1 MKRFHVH
8 LGVPDLAAS
17 IRFYSGLFGMAPTVE
32 KPDYAK
38 WMLDDPRVNFA
49 ISQRA
54 ARAGL
59 NHLGVQVDS
68 ADELAGL
75 RERFVA
81 ADDAAVT
88 DEPNAN
94 CCYARSDKHWVR
106 DPQGIPWEAFHSMG
120 TIEVYGNDAAATPR
134 ATDPKPA
141 GVAAAKA
148 SASAACCAPPATG
161 APGVAACCAPP
172 AASAPRGPACC
183 S

>member
-49 ISQRA
+49 ISQRGA
-54 ARAGL
+54 SRAGL
-59 NHLGVQVDS
+59 NHLGLQAES

-75 RERFVA
+75 RDRFAA
-81 ADDAAVT
+81 ADRAGVV
-88 DEPNAN
+88 DESNVA

-106 DPQGIPWEAFHSMG
+106 DPQGIAWEAFHSLG
-120 TIEVYGNDAAATPR
+120 SVPFFGDDDASTDAAAAHPVETPG
-134 ATDPKPA
+134 ATTCCRETPATAAATACCGPA
-141 GVAAAKA
+141 GEAK
-148 SASAACCAPPATG
+148 ATG
-161 APGVAACCAPP
+161 ARGACC
-172 AASAPRGPACC
+172 R
-183 S
+183 

>member
-17 IRFYSGLFGMAPTVE
+17 IRFYSSLFDMAPTVE

-54 ARAGL
+54 ARPGL

-75 RERFVA
+75 RERFAA
-81 ADDAAVT
+81 ADAAALT

-106 DPQGIPWEAFHSMG
+106 DPLGIAWEAFHSLG
-120 TIEVYGNDAAATPR
+120 TVEIHGDEARASGGAKDAGAGSARGAAAT
-134 ATDPKPA
+134 
-141 GVAAAKA
+141 
-148 SASAACCAPPATG
+148 ACCG
-161 APGVAACCAPP
+161 
-172 AASAPRGPACC
+172 
-183 S
+183 